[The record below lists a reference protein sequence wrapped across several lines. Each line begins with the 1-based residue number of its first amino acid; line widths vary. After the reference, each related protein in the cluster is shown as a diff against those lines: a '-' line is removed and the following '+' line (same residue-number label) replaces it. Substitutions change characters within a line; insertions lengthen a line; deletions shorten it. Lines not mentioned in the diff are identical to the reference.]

1 MKTLF
6 ALLGLFMFASVSS
19 TDISNN
25 NTITEEPILTE
36 SGDVTIGGG
45 KRAMILTYESGD
57 VTIGGGKRGMVLT
70 HDSGDVTIGGGKRGM
85 VLTHS

>member
-6 ALLGLFMFASVSS
+6 AFLGLFMFASVSS
-19 TDISNN
+19 TDIVSN
-25 NTITEEPILTE
+25 NTITEEPILT
-36 SGDVTIGGG
+36 
-45 KRAMILTYESGD
+45 ESGD

-85 VLTHS
+85 VITHS